1 MLSTFPTASAYES
14 MLENPFP
21 AVNGTSTPWECH
33 DHDHDPEFLPVVSQM
48 TEPTG
53 LFDVFHSPNPVI
65 SSSSSENR
73 DEPEAMD
80 AGPCAPDR
88 KVEVIDERKRRRME
102 SNRES
107 ARRSR
112 MRKQKHLEN
121 LRNLVN
127 KLKVENRELSNR
139 LRFTVYEVNRVRTE
153 NDHLQTEHTIL
164 RQKLSYSRQVL
175 IFRQFQRQLAF
186 ASPYSALEQPPTISQ
201 SQSQYI
207 LNNNNNNLINC

>member
-1 MLSTFPTASAYES
+1 MLSASPTGSPYES

-21 AVNGTSTPWECH
+21 AASTPWECH
-33 DHDHDPEFLPVVSQM
+33 DYHNHGFLPGFFQM
-48 TEPTG
+48 PEQPE
-53 LFDVFHSPNPVI
+53 LLDVLQSPNPVI

-73 DEPEAMD
+73 DEPEALD
-80 AGPCAPDR
+80 PGPCEPDR
-88 KVEVIDERKRRRME
+88 KVEVVDERKRRRME

-112 MRKQKHLEN
+112 LRKQKHLEN

-139 LRFTVYEVNRVRTE
+139 LRFTIYEVNRVRTE

-164 RQKLSYSRQVL
+164 RRKLMCSRQLL
-175 IFRQFQRQLAF
+175 IFRQYQRQLGYNAF
-186 ASPYSALEQPPTISQ
+186 EKPPTISQ

>member
-1 MLSTFPTASAYES
+1 MLTTFPTGSPYES

-21 AVNGTSTPWECH
+21 AVDGTSISWECE
-33 DHDHDPEFLPVVSQM
+33 DHDREYLPVVFQFP
-48 TEPTG
+48 EPDG
-53 LFDVFHSPNPVI
+53 LSDVLQSPKPVI

-73 DEPEAMD
+73 VEPEAMD
-80 AGPCAPDR
+80 PDAREPDR
-88 KVEVIDERKRRRME
+88 KVEMIDERKRRRME

-112 MRKQKHLEN
+112 ARKQKHLEN

-127 KLKVENRELSNR
+127 KLIVENRELSKQ
-139 LRFTVYEVNRVRTE
+139 LRFTVSQLNRVRTE

-164 RQKLSYSRQVL
+164 RQKLLYSRQVL
-175 IFRQFQRQLAF
+175 IFRQFHRQLAL
-186 ASPYSALEQPPTISQ
+186 ASPYSSFEQPPNI

-207 LNNNNNNLINC
+207 LNNNNNNNNLVNC

>member
-1 MLSTFPTASAYES
+1 MLSTFPTGSPYES

-21 AVNGTSTPWECH
+21 VASTPWECH
-33 DHDHDPEFLPVVSQM
+33 DYDFLPVVFQM
-48 TEPTG
+48 PEPTG
-53 LFDVFHSPNPVI
+53 LLDVFQSPNPVI

-73 DEPEAMD
+73 DEPEVMD
-80 AGPCAPDR
+80 TGPCEPDR

-121 LRNLVN
+121 LRNMVN

-164 RQKLSYSRQVL
+164 SQKLLYSRRVL
-175 IFRQFQRQLAF
+175 IFRQFQRQLGY
-186 ASPYSALEQPPTISQ
+186 ASPYNAFEQPPNISQ

>member
-1 MLSTFPTASAYES
+1 MLSTFPTGSPYES
-14 MLENPFP
+14 MLGNPFP
-21 AVNGTSTPWECH
+21 ALDVASTPWECH
-33 DHDHDPEFLPVVSQM
+33 NHDHDHEFFSAVFQLPEPASL
-48 TEPTG
+48 
-53 LFDVFHSPNPVI
+53 DVFQSPKPVN

-73 DEPEAMD
+73 YEPEVIE
-80 AGPCAPDR
+80 PCPDEPDR
-88 KVEVIDERKRRRME
+88 KVEVVDERKRRRME

-127 KLKVENRELSNR
+127 KLRVENRELSNR
-139 LRFTVYEVNRVRTE
+139 LRFTVYHVNRVRTE

-164 RQKLSYSRQVL
+164 RRRLLYSRRVL
-175 IFRQFQRQLAF
+175 IFRQLAY
-186 ASPYSALEQPPTISQ
+186 ANSPSFEQQQQQMIPTPNI

>member
-1 MLSTFPTASAYES
+1 MLSTFPTGSPIES

-21 AVNGTSTPWECH
+21 AFDGASTTWECH
-33 DHDHDPEFLPVVSQM
+33 DHEILPALFQVPEPA
-48 TEPTG
+48 G
-53 LFDVFHSPNPVI
+53 LDVFQSPKPVI

-73 DEPEAMD
+73 DEPEAMEP
-80 AGPCAPDR
+80 GPDEQNQ
-88 KVEVIDERKRRRME
+88 KVQVIDERKRRRME

-121 LRNLVN
+121 LRSLVN
-127 KLKVENRELSNR
+127 KLRVENRELSNR
-139 LRFTVYEVNRVRTE
+139 LRFTLYHVNRVRTE

-164 RQKLSYSRQVL
+164 QQKLLYSRQVL
-175 IFRQFQRQLAF
+175 IFRQFQRQFAY
-186 ASPYSALEQPPTISQ
+186 ASPYNYNSFEQQQIPAPNL

>member
-1 MLSTFPTASAYES
+1 MLSTSPTGSPYES

-21 AVNGTSTPWECH
+21 VASTPWECH
-33 DHDHDPEFLPVVSQM
+33 DPNHAFFPALFQM
-48 TEPTG
+48 PEPTG
-53 LFDVFHSPNPVI
+53 LLDVFQSPNPVM
-65 SSSSSENR
+65 SSSSSENP
-73 DEPEAMD
+73 DEPEAID
-80 AGPCAPDR
+80 PGPFEPDR
-88 KVEVIDERKRRRME
+88 KVEVVDERKRRRME

-112 MRKQKHLEN
+112 LRKQKHLEN

-164 RQKLSYSRQVL
+164 RRKLMCSRQVL
-175 IFRQFQRQLAF
+175 IFRQYQREMGYNAF
-186 ASPYSALEQPPTISQ
+186 EKPPTISQ
-201 SQSQYI
+201 SQSQSQYQYI
-207 LNNNNNNLINC
+207 LNNNNNNLIINC